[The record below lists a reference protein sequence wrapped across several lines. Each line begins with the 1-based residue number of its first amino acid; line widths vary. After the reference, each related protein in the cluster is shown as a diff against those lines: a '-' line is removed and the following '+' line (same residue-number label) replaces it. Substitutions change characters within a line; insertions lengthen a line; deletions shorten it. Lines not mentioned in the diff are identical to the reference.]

1 MDNKSFRLYSDEYVF
16 LRKLDVLEDTLTQ
29 RINTLSEL
37 KLSYTGEDPQ
47 VGQFIVFKDALGEYH
62 EMVIKEVNATHS
74 VAFNKSLW
82 AVDSFANTAGDYVD
96 EKRMR
101 GGSPHAALS
110 KLLEGTMWQVG
121 SVSATNSADISFY
134 HTDVFKGLLDL
145 IDAYGIE
152 YRTRIV
158 MGDTG
163 IRERYI
169 DLAKTFG
176 SNNGKRFTYGK
187 DLISIEREY
196 SPRMVYTAMHGYGKG
211 IEKGDGYSRSIT
223 FESING
229 GKDYIADED
238 ARLIYGRSDG
248 HGGRVH
254 NHGRVDFSD
263 CEDPQELIKLTRE
276 ALEAQLHPD
285 VTYRVNAVDL
295 KRYGYDFEGVA
306 LGDEVLVIDKAFM
319 PEIRVSSRVTEMATS
334 LTKPIEAEYQFG
346 TFNNLLQKSMRD
358 TAQAIDGI
366 KANQPIWDRAGAFG
380 QDGKLNAS
388 YLTDLFEHINGIFRA
403 AGTYVKFSEERGIL
417 LFNAPDES
425 HATWAMQLASS
436 GWRVANTKKANGE
449 WNWTTAA
456 TGDGITANVINA
468 GVLRGGA
475 VNFDLDAGALTING
489 EIAGQPVTVTL
500 DGSNVL
506 SIDSGDR
513 FIGGL
518 VSRDDGTL
526 ALQASTVGYSKQSY
540 AEVGKTLY
548 QAGSSASID
557 GLGLY
562 WLPSWTGRKP
572 KSYFWVAPDHKSQL
586 SNINNSSS
594 NSYDGFSFGTGN
606 YYNGDVILS
615 VNDGYFGR
623 ETTILSPTG
632 KARLNLNDGEYT
644 SLSGGGDAL
653 IRITHS
659 DIEFRRGDGKVYTIP
674 WILSQIKTAGDNA
687 DYALEKAK
695 EAMEQANAAMNQANY
710 AVELYDKL

>member
-29 RINTLSEL
+29 SINTLSEL

-96 EKRMR
+96 EKRVR
-101 GGSPHAALS
+101 GGSPHMALS
-110 KLLEGTMWQVG
+110 KLLENTMWSVG

-145 IDAYGIE
+145 VDKYGIE

-163 IRERYI
+163 IRERFI

-176 SNNGKRFTYGK
+176 NNNGKRFTYGK

-263 CEDPQELIKLTRE
+263 CEEPAELIKLTRD
-276 ALEAQLHPD
+276 ALKAQLHPD
-285 VTYRVNAVDL
+285 VTYRVHAVDL

-306 LGDEVLVIDKAFM
+306 LGDEVLVIDKAFT
-319 PEIRVSSRVTEMATS
+319 PEIRVSSRVTEMTTS

-417 LFNAPDES
+417 LFNAPDEAQ
-425 HATWAMQLASS
+425 ATWAMQLASS
-436 GWRVANTKKANGE
+436 GWRVASTKKANGE
-449 WNWTTAA
+449 WNWSTAA

-468 GVLRGGA
+468 GVLRGGQSSWNLDSGVIDLFSGNSSKQMRIHDGAIEGYNNGKKIGSIDYSAHLRRRDTGEMHDGLSIKSDVVAIYPDTFA
-475 VNFDLDAGALTING
+475 VAKNQNDVAGIGFTG
-489 EIAGQPVTVTL
+489 EIEITPLT
-500 DGSNVL
+500 S
-506 SIDSGDR
+506 
-513 FIGGL
+513 
-518 VSRDDGTL
+518 
-526 ALQASTVGYSKQSY
+526 VGWSK
-540 AEVGKTLY
+540 
-548 QAGSSASID
+548 
-557 GLGLY
+557 
-562 WLPSWTGRKP
+562 
-572 KSYFWVAPDHKSQL
+572 
-586 SNINNSSS
+586 
-594 NSYDGFSFGTGN
+594 
-606 YYNGDVILS
+606 
-615 VNDGYFGR
+615 
-623 ETTILSPTG
+623 
-632 KARLNLNDGEYT
+632 
-644 SLSGGGDAL
+644 
-653 IRITHS
+653 S
-659 DIEFRRGDGKVYTIP
+659 DIYVANLEYDWAHGDIINYDNITMKVPNFFSTKKMSLRFVNGICT
-674 WILSQIKTAGDNA
+674 SAG
-687 DYALEKAK
+687 
-695 EAMEQANAAMNQANY
+695 
-710 AVELYDKL
+710 VI